1 MKELTAEFFEE
12 IYPLKLSESEV
23 ILKIMEND
31 KEYFKKYKDYINNEK
46 YTSGIKCAIKMKEY
60 DMLNFL
66 LNVKDFDIHKNYNSP
81 ENIALYV
88 MKYGNLKAIKIV
100 FLNDKFDIMKCDFCI
115 YEVVSLHNSVE
126 TLDFI
131 INNHEKHSFLYQHNN
146 YFYLLSSLLVEGEYK
161 KIKIIMNNETYKLKS
176 HINYLH
182 LLSKL
187 ITKYEDKKGYKKL
200 INYIISKIDKKEL
213 EKIYKK
219 EEHLFENILL
229 KLIKRKDKRLFNKIY
244 FNSVLS
250 DFLKDINLNKNFE
263 YKAIEVMDMYLFKCL
278 EKENTKVIKE
288 VYYLLNKS
296 NKYIIKEKG
305 YKIENKGYEFIN
317 YLMKVNKIE
326 FSIDNLVLIIN
337 NHENYF
343 EHLLK
348 NNSSLFDVITEKLI
362 EEKVREDKKEKIKI
376 KFKML
381 RF

>member
-1 MKELTAEFFEE
+1 M
-12 IYPLKLSESEV
+12 
-23 ILKIMEND
+23 
-31 KEYFKKYKDYINNEK
+31 
-46 YTSGIKCAIKMKEY
+46 
-60 DMLNFL
+60 
-66 LNVKDFDIHKNYNSP
+66 
-81 ENIALYV
+81 
-88 MKYGNLKAIKIV
+88 
-100 FLNDKFDIMKCDFCI
+100 
-115 YEVVSLHNSVE
+115 
-126 TLDFI
+126 
-131 INNHEKHSFLYQHNN
+131 
-146 YFYLLSSLLVEGEYK
+146 
-161 KIKIIMNNETYKLKS
+161 
-176 HINYLH
+176 
-182 LLSKL
+182 
-187 ITKYEDKKGYKKL
+187 
-200 INYIISKIDKKEL
+200 
-213 EKIYKK
+213 
-219 EEHLFENILL
+219 
-229 KLIKRKDKRLFNKIY
+229 
-244 FNSVLS
+244 LS